1 MSRGLILGVGLIALT
16 LLVLICIPRHLPVAA
31 SDAPRPAFHVSIE
44 HGRLTLTGT
53 VGSEEAKQAAITRA
67 QEAAKTAGLRVSH
80 EIDVA
85 HEGGAAEWEQALP
98 ALIAPLTTLQHQQ
111 ATLSL
116 SDHAVLLKGTASSGE
131 AKSRLLREVAS
142 LVGSAVNVQDQVTVA
157 TGSSVAVAAPAQ
169 PHAPHPSRQQTQAGL
184 DDILRSEQIGF
195 ESNSAVLTPRGRAV
209 VDRLVAVLK
218 RTPEATVEIG
228 GHTDSYGDPEYN
240 LQLSRRRADTVRQYL
255 LDHAVTN
262 PLTAVGYG
270 STRPLSQERTRA
282 ASKKNRRIELR
293 VKEER

>member
-16 LLVLICIPRHLPVAA
+16 LLALICIPRHLPVAA

-157 TGSSVAVAAPAQ
+157 TGRRS
-169 PHAPHPSRQQTQAGL
+169 PSPPRL
-184 DDILRSEQIGF
+184 SPMRPIL
-195 ESNSAVLTPRGRAV
+195 L
-209 VDRLVAVLK
+209 
-218 RTPEATVEIG
+218 
-228 GHTDSYGDPEYN
+228 
-240 LQLSRRRADTVRQYL
+240 
-255 LDHAVTN
+255 
-262 PLTAVGYG
+262 
-270 STRPLSQERTRA
+270 
-282 ASKKNRRIELR
+282 ASKPRPGWTTFCGASKSGLR
-293 VKEER
+293 ATARS